1 VTFDALLKAAIT
13 DAGYSSLRTFSID
26 AGIARESV
34 RAYTAGDRI
43 PSNAKLEQMG
53 DVLGIREAPTYTQ
66 LELAL
71 ATARLQKKSGANQKY
86 GVQATAALKTAD
98 PADDLPTHRIEA
110 LVTMFFDHGHRERTP
125 EIEYF
130 IREQITRL
138 LTDV

>member
-1 VTFDALLKAAIT
+1 MTFDALLKAAIS

-26 AGIARESV
+26 AGISRESV

-53 DVLGIREAPTYTQ
+53 DVLGIREAPIYTQ

-71 ATARLQKKSGANQKY
+71 ATARLLKKSGANKNY
-86 GVQATAALKTAD
+86 GVQATAALKTSD
-98 PADDLPTHRIEA
+98 VSDIPTHRIEA
-110 LVTMFFDHGHRERTP
+110 LVAMFFDHGHRERTP
-125 EIEYF
+125 EIEHF
-130 IREQITRL
+130 IREHITHI